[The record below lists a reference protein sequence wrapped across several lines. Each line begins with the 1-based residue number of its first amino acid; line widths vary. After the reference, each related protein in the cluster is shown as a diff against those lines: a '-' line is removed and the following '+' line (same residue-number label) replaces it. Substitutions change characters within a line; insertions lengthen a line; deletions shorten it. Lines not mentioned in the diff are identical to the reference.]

1 MAAGILSS
9 SMRKMTKSRV
19 VLLAFSIVAA
29 ATSVFAHDG
38 KPHQPRDLLF
48 TWGLD
53 PIVIVS
59 LMLSGWLYARG
70 LRRMWREA
78 GTGHGIRRW
87 EAGAFATGW
96 FALFVALVSPLH
108 PLGEVLFSAHMT
120 QHELLMLVAA
130 PLMVLGRP
138 VVAFLWSVPVGWS
151 RRTGQWT
158 KAGWFQRS
166 WKWITT
172 PLTAWVI
179 HAAALWI
186 WHVPFLFQATL
197 RSDVVHTLQHV
208 SFLGSA
214 LLFWWA
220 LIHGPQGALGY
231 GVAALYVFTTS
242 IHSGVL
248 GALITFAGTV
258 IYPAYLHSAVSW
270 GVTPLEDQQLGGL
283 IMWVPAGLVYIVA
296 GLALC
301 AGWLR
306 ESDRR
311 VGQTLVLLICVS
323 MFLGCTRAPS
333 GPSAYVSNER
343 DGTVTVIDTNT
354 DRVVSTIAV
363 GARPRGIRTSPDGK
377 LVFVAL
383 SFSAQQT
390 PGTINKIAAI
400 DHETGKVVAQFDA
413 GTDPEQFA
421 ISNDGRRLFISNEDA
436 GTASIVDISSGKVVA
451 TVVVGIEP
459 EGVTISPDGRWVYVT
474 AETSNT
480 VSVIDTQS
488 NEVVA
493 TFMVGAR
500 PRDAAFSPDGTRAYV
515 TAELGRSLSVIDTS
529 THSVIRTI
537 DLPPGAGVKPMG
549 VVVSN
554 DGEKIYV
561 ANGRAN
567 SVSVIDARTD
577 RVMTTI
583 PAGQRVWGLAITR
596 DGKKLY
602 AANGLSND
610 ISVIDTATNAVVK
623 TVKAGDGPWGIA
635 IVGF

>member
-1 MAAGILSS
+1 MI
-9 SMRKMTKSRV
+9 KTFV
-19 VLLAFSIVAA
+19 VFVVVAA
-29 ATSVFAHDG
+29 STTVFAHEG
-38 KPHQPRDLLF
+38 KPHHPRDLLF

-53 PIVIVS
+53 PVVIAS
-59 LMLSGWLYARG
+59 LALSGWLYFRG

-78 GTGHGIRRW
+78 GAGHGIRRW
-87 EAGAFATGW
+87 EAAAFAAGW

-130 PLMVLGRP
+130 PLIVLGRP
-138 VVAFLWSVPVGWS
+138 VVAFLWSVPLLWS
-151 RRTGQWT
+151 RRMGQWT
-158 KAGWFQRS
+158 RVRWFQRS
-166 WKWITT
+166 WKAITM
-172 PLTAWVI
+172 PLAAWVI

-186 WHVPFLFQATL
+186 WHVPLLFQATL
-197 RSDVVHTLQHV
+197 RSDLVHTLQHV

-231 GVAALYVFTTS
+231 GAAALYVFTTS
-242 IHSGVL
+242 VHSGIL

-258 IYPAYLHSAVSW
+258 IYPAYRETTASW
-270 GVTPLEDQQLGGL
+270 GLSPLEDQQIGGL
-283 IMWVPAGLVYIVA
+283 IMWVPAGLVYVVA
-296 GLALC
+296 GLALI

-311 VGQTLVLLICVS
+311 VGQTLMLLICVS
-323 MFLGCTRAPS
+323 MFYGCARLPS
-333 GPSAYVSNER
+333 GPRAYVSNER
-343 DGTVTVIDTNT
+343 DGTVTVIDTAT
-354 DRVVSTIAV
+354 DRVVATINV

-377 LVFVAL
+377 LVYVAL
-383 SFSAQQT
+383 SFSSQQT

-400 DHETGKVVAQFDA
+400 DHDTGKVVAQYDA

-421 ISNDGRRLFISNEDA
+421 VSNDGRRLFISNEDA
-436 GTASIVDISSGKVVA
+436 GTASIVDTSSGKVIS

-480 VSVIDTQS
+480 VSVIDADT
-488 NEVVA
+488 NEVAA
-493 TFMVGAR
+493 TFLVGAR
-500 PRDAAFSPDGTRAYV
+500 PRDTAFSPDGARAYV
-515 TAELGRSLSVIDTS
+515 TAELGRSLSVIDTR
-529 THSVIRTI
+529 THSVVRTI
-537 DLPPGAGVKPMG
+537 QLPRADNLKPMG
-549 VVVSN
+549 VVVSH

-567 SVSVIDARTD
+567 SVSVIDARDD
-577 RVMTTI
+577 RVLTTI
-583 PAGQRVWGLAITR
+583 PVGERVWGLALTR

-602 AANGLSND
+602 AANGVSND
-610 ISVIDTATNAVVK
+610 VSVIDTATNAVVA

-635 IVGF
+635 IVGL